1 MVDQV
6 PTEYYIDESGNTGD
20 LSTVKIDAYFS
31 EQRMFALAAFG
42 GSVDEAF
49 IGQFGNLKS
58 AHRLQG
64 PEVKY
69 K

>member
-6 PTEYYIDESGNTGD
+6 PSEFYIDESGNTGD

-42 GSVDEAF
+42 GSLDETF
-49 IGQFGNLKS
+49 IGRS
-58 AHRLQG
+58 ATSNQLIGYRG
-64 PEVKY
+64 RK
-69 K
+69 